1 MSTLGGNTTNDD
13 DDSDVSTT
21 GRSSPTIAGA
31 TANITAVMLYKLLW
45 LKILHLNLFT
55 VTLSYFSCWLKKRM
69 QAYC

>member
-13 DDSDVSTT
+13 DDSDVSTS

-45 LKILHLNLFT
+45 LK
-55 VTLSYFSCWLKKRM
+55 YY
-69 QAYC
+69 A